1 MYGSLDHDGG
11 RGPFLQSWDVSKLL
25 VEMVELS
32 LFAIPLE
39 MPTFVFAGFLGL
51 VFGILF
57 LSLHIRAKSNHEREQ
72 EHVVICAIL
81 RDLAQ
86 GRMNLR
92 MERKVNR
99 KQSSWLRYRLTTAN
113 EYAPRLFFRHV
124 ALVTG
129 FLGHLHGLV
138 LGWSRCICYNLIAKR
153 MDWEW
158 TRAGGPC
165 EAHLRSFLR
174 SNR

>member
-1 MYGSLDHDGG
+1 ML
-11 RGPFLQSWDVSKLL
+11 FLWTCQL
-25 VEMVELS
+25 LS
-32 LFAIPLE
+32 LL
-39 MPTFVFAGFLGL
+39 GFSFGSFLDFYFQFSIYGL
-51 VFGILF
+51 
-57 LSLHIRAKSNHEREQ
+57 KCNHEREQEQ
-72 EHVVICAIL
+72 EHVVICAML
-81 RDLAQ
+81 RNLAQ
-86 GRMNLR
+86 GRMDPR
-92 MERKVNR
+92 MERKLDR
-99 KQSSWLRYRLTTAN
+99 KQSSWLRYRLTTTN
-113 EYAPRLFFRHV
+113 EYAPGLFFRHV

-165 EAHLRSFLR
+165 EAHIRSFLR